1 VELKMANDKKKTPST
16 ASKTAKASDAP
27 AKARPAASS
36 PTRMPVNVAQRQ
48 RAESLGFLGI
58 TTLVLVIL
66 NVIGY
71 VASARWD
78 VTPNRAYS
86 LSQGSIDAVSP
97 PDPDH
102 GVHGLDETL
111 TITAYFSANLPAP
124 FNATERYVRDI
135 LSEYE
140 AASDHHVVVHFVSP
154 DSDEERHAAEQAGVT
169 LVQHQHIDHDAVSVV
184 EGYRGLVFEY
194 LGNHQTIPVI
204 QPDTQGLEYSITMA
218 IKELTGDELHIGVL
232 GGHEGPS
239 LTKGLSTFQ
248 RMLPT
253 YEISEVSATEPIDT
267 NLRALLIV
275 DPRTEITEA
284 ELRNIDAYVMQG
296 GSLGVFGGSMVVDIE
311 AGPDLTAE
319 ASHSGVNRLLERWGV
334 SLGENIVADMQC
346 GRVPMRTPIGIPIP
360 VAYPPAPIVT
370 FSDEERASTILFRL
384 ESTPLFFVSSV
395 ETTEVFRNLGGQ
407 IVMRSSGRDQASG
420 QELSWMLEGSSISL
434 RIRDPREWGSTMGG
448 QSGPFALAA
457 SIDAELPSAF
467 AAEGGASTDG
477 TDSRGPAG
485 ADHSDGNV
493 RVLVVGTSTSL
504 RDEFLPQGGQVS
516 DAELAG
522 AMAFPLNSVDWLA
535 QDEDLI
541 AIRAK
546 SIEEPALEVP
556 QGVTAATE
564 AALEDAERGDEAGM
578 QEALEERTAALEA
591 WESRKS
597 MYRWGNTILIP
608 LAFAGFGVI
617 RWQMRARK
625 KASLKA

>member
-1 VELKMANDKKKTPST
+1 MADDKKKS
-16 ASKTAKASDAP
+16 ASGKTESKASSSAP
-27 AKARPAASS
+27 QKARPSASTGPKS
-36 PTRMPVNVAQRQ
+36 PANVAGRQ
-48 RAESLGFLGI
+48 RAESIGFLAIATG
-58 TTLVLVIL
+58 VLIAL
-66 NVIGY
+66 NVVGY
-71 VASARWD
+71 FLYHRFDA
-78 VTPNRAYS
+78 TQNEAYS
-86 LSQGSIDAVSP
+86 LSDGSRRAVA
-97 PDPDH
+97 D
-102 GVHGLDETL
+102 LDETL
-111 TITAYFSANLPAP
+111 TITAFFTSDLPAP

-140 AASDHHVVVHFVSP
+140 AASHGHVSVRFVSP
-154 DSDEERHAAEQAGVT
+154 DTDEEREEAERMGIQM
-169 LVQHQHIDHDAVSVV
+169 VQHQHIENDAVSVV
-184 EGYRGLVFEY
+184 EGYRGVVFEY
-194 LGNHQTIPVI
+194 LGNHQTIAVI

-218 IKELTGDELHIGVL
+218 IKQLTGDELHIGVL

-253 YEISEVSATEPIDT
+253 YEIAEVSATEAIDT
-267 NLRALLIV
+267 DLRALLII
-275 DPRTEITEA
+275 DPHTEISEA

-296 GSLGVFGGSMVVDIE
+296 GSLGVFGGSMTVDIE

-319 ASHSGVNRLLERWGV
+319 ASHSGVNRLLERWGL

-370 FSDEERASTILFRL
+370 FTDEQRQTPILFRL

-395 ETTEVFRNLGGQ
+395 ETTEVFRNLHGE
-407 IVMRSSGRDQASG
+407 ILMRSSGQDTASG
-420 QELSWMLEGSSISL
+420 QALSWMLEGSSISL

-448 QSGPFALAA
+448 ESGPFVLAA
-457 SIDAELPSAF
+457 SINAQLPSAF
-467 AAEGGASTDG
+467 GSEGGTSADG
-477 TDSRGPAG
+477 EDGAAPAG
-485 ADHSDGNV
+485 AEHSDGDR
-493 RVLVVGTSTSL
+493 RVLVVGTSTPM

-516 DAELAG
+516 DAELAS
-522 AMAFPLNSVDWLA
+522 AMAFVLNSVDWLA
-535 QDEDLI
+535 QDDDLI

-556 QGVTAATE
+556 QSVTRATE
-564 AALEDAERGDEAGM
+564 TALEHAEEGDEAGM
-578 QEALEERTAALEA
+578 QEALEERTAALDA

-597 MYRWGNTILIP
+597 LYRWGNTILIP